1 MRAPRL
7 PGKRQATVRLAVI
20 AVAASLLVLGGC
32 ATPHASAFR
41 DPALTVQAAS
51 QRIVPGQSSRA
62 DVSAALGPA
71 QVGAFDSGF
80 EVWAYRSYQ
89 SASPGAKS
97 SDTELVL
104 LFSPDGILRKT
115 RVRLPP
121 G

>member
-71 QVGAFDSGF
+71 QVVAFDSGF
-80 EVWAYRSYQ
+80 EVWAYR